1 MRFCIALTLAAAVLA
16 GCAQLS
22 AAIANAP
29 ADPNCIPGS
38 VTKPCR

>member
-1 MRFCIALTLAAAVLA
+1 MRFRIVLTCVVLLT
-16 GCAQLS
+16 GCAQLN
-22 AAIANAP
+22 AAITNVP